1 MKPIYKIV
9 FTFSLVIVLT
19 SIVSMLVFGVPF
31 GVDFKGG
38 SLMGIKF
45 DGDTPELSII
55 REELAKNGF
64 QEAGVT
70 LSGDSVLIRLPE
82 IDETTHRDLI
92 DKMSTL
98 GSFQEE
104 RFDAVGPIIGN
115 ELKRKTTWAIVLVF
129 LGIVMYI
136 AFVFRKLSSVLS
148 PWVMGLAAIAALAH
162 DVLVPLGVFAVL
174 GHLLGIE
181 LSAVFVAAMLTILGY
196 SVADSVVLFDRVRE
210 NIIRFGS
217 KESFADTV
225 HKSVMQTLTRSVNT
239 SFTTLLPLIAIF
251 FFGGETLRFFALFLI
266 MGIFLGAYSSLF
278 VASPILVRLSRKR

>member
-9 FTFSLVIVLT
+9 FTFSLVIVLV
-19 SIVSMLVFGVPF
+19 SIVSMLVFSVPF

-45 DGDTPELSII
+45 DGDTPELSSI
-55 REELAKNGF
+55 REVLAENGF

-70 LSGDSVLIRLPE
+70 LSGESVLIRLPE
-82 IDETTHRDLI
+82 IDETTHRDLV
-92 DKMSTL
+92 DKMSVL

-115 ELKRKTTWAIVLVF
+115 ELKRKTTWAIILVF

-174 GHLLGIE
+174 GYFLGIE

-239 SFTTLLPLIAIF
+239 SFTTLLPLMAIF
-251 FFGGETLRFFALFLI
+251 LFGGETLRFFALFLI
-266 MGIFLGAYSSLF
+266 LGIFLGAYSSLF
-278 VASPILVRLSRKR
+278 VASPILVRLSRKK

>member
-1 MKPIYKIV
+1 
-9 FTFSLVIVLT
+9 
-19 SIVSMLVFGVPF
+19 
-31 GVDFKGG
+31 
-38 SLMGIKF
+38 MGIKF
-45 DGDTPELSII
+45 DGDTPELSSI
-55 REELAKNGF
+55 REVLAENGF

-70 LSGDSVLIRLPE
+70 LSGESVLIRLPE
-82 IDETTHRDLI
+82 IDETTHRDLV
-92 DKMSTL
+92 DKMSVL

-115 ELKRKTTWAIVLVF
+115 ELKRKTTWAIILVF

-174 GHLLGIE
+174 GYFLGIE

-239 SFTTLLPLIAIF
+239 SFTTLLPLMAIF
-251 FFGGETLRFFALFLI
+251 LFGGETLRFFALFLI
-266 MGIFLGAYSSLF
+266 LGIFLGAYSSLF
-278 VASPILVRLSRKR
+278 VASPILVRLSRKK